1 MSRRSAAA
9 PSFGLVHGGA
19 HGAWCWT
26 RLVPELERQG
36 FAALTVDLPCEDES
50 AGAAEYAE
58 VAARCFGEADG
69 QIVLVG
75 HSLGGLTIPLL
86 ATELPVSGLVFLT
99 GLMPSPGISLRDQQ
113 AEEPDMLF
121 PYHGGPAGLRDR
133 FYHRCRPQDA
143 DWAMGRLRT
152 QALKPFVETTPL
164 TRWPQIPTAYVLAT
178 EDKACNPDWSRQAA
192 RGRLG
197 VEPVE
202 LLGADHSPFLSRPT
216 ELASVL
222 VALAGSF

>member
-1 MSRRSAAA
+1 MSRGFGAAR
-9 PSFGLVHGGA
+9 SFGLVHGGA

-36 FAALTVDLPCEDES
+36 FTALSVDLPCEDEA

-58 VAARCFGEADG
+58 AAARCFAEVDG

-86 ATELPVSGLVFLT
+86 ATELPVSGLVFLA
-99 GLMPSPGISLRDQQ
+99 GLMPSPGRSLQDQQ

-133 FYHRCRPQDA
+133 FYHRCRPEDA
-143 DWAMGRLRT
+143 DWAMSRLRP

-164 TRWPQIPTAYVLAT
+164 TRWPQTPTAYVLAT
-178 EDKACNPDWSRQAA
+178 EDRACNPEWSRTAA
-192 RGRLG
+192 RTRLG
-197 VEPVE
+197 VEPIE
-202 LLGADHSPFLSRPT
+202 LAGSDHSPFLSRPA

-222 VALAGSF
+222 VSIAGSF